1 MSDIK
6 PGDLQTYV
14 ELIRQAD
21 VKIEDID
28 NAIAQ
33 WQENPPDDEFAT
45 ILEAEI
51 VEDKSPGVSPGA

>member
-21 VKIEDID
+21 VKIEDIE

-51 VEDKSPGVSPGA
+51 TND